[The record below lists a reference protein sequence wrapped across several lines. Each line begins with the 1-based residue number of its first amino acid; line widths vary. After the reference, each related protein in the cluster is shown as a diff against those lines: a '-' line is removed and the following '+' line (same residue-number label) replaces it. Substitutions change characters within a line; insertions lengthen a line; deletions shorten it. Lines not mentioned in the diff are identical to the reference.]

1 MPTTLYSVVKFRD
14 RNSSTDG
21 MVTSTL
27 TALADPSRRVIL
39 DQLARGPQ
47 SVSQLADPLGVSL
60 PAVLKHLTVLEDARL
75 VETRKVGR
83 VRTCQLRAAGLEPA
97 MEWINQRHR
106 VWSARLDHL
115 DDYLKGQA
123 T

>member
-1 MPTTLYSVVKFRD
+1 M
-14 RNSSTDG
+14 G
-21 MVTSTL
+21 QMVPDH
-27 TALADPSRRVIL
+27 TASDESGQIA
-39 DQLARGPQ
+39 
-47 SVSQLADPLGVSL
+47 
-60 PAVLKHLTVLEDARL
+60 DARL

>member
-1 MPTTLYSVVKFRD
+1 MTLNRMVQFREDVV
-14 RNSSTDG
+14 STA
-21 MVTSTL
+21 L

-60 PAVLKHLTVLEDARL
+60 PAVLKHLSVLEDARL

-83 VRTCQLRAAGLEPA
+83 VRTCRLRAAGLEPA

-106 VWSARLDHL
+106 VWSARLDRL
-115 DDYLKGQA
+115 DDYLKGRP